1 MNLISVR
8 KKLNGHKD
16 KFYLY
21 DSLLT
26 IKKIGGGAYI
36 ADTVIF
42 DLLFWILWL
51 VTAMEGVITTSH
63 VPRY

>member
-1 MNLISVR
+1 MV
-8 KKLNGHKD
+8 KD

-36 ADTVIF
+36 VLDTVIF
-42 DLLFWILWL
+42 DVLF
-51 VTAMEGVITTSH
+51 
-63 VPRY
+63 